1 MDREAIDSFIDS
13 LTRKRPKPINCPGM
27 RTVCDK
33 RSSSFRL
40 PAELATGVIPIFA
53 MLLPKIIMGPSR
65 PWSDRYL
72 FSALN
77 AFQRLSMWEVLT
89 ALKRVE
95 LLSPVTFRI
104 SLEGRSTRSVG
115 RESHGLKRSVRVQ
128 AYLLKLSG
136 ELVC

>member
-1 MDREAIDSFIDS
+1 MDRESIDLFMES
-13 LTRKRPKPINCPGM
+13 LTGKRPKAIKWPGM

-40 PAELATGVIPIFA
+40 PIELANIVVAIFT
-53 MLLPKIIMGPSR
+53 MLVAKMIMGPSR

-95 LLSPVTFRI
+95 LLSPVTFRT
-104 SLEGRSTRSVG
+104 SLEGRS
-115 RESHGLKRSVRVQ
+115 
-128 AYLLKLSG
+128 
-136 ELVC
+136 